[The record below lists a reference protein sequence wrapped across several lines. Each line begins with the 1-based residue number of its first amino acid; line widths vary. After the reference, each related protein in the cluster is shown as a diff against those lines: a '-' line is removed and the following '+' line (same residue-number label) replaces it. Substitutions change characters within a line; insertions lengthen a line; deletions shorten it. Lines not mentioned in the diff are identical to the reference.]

1 MNEQFVRNRITELRL
16 KKDVSEYQMSLD
28 LGKNKS
34 YIQGISSGRSMP
46 SMKQFFEICDYLEIT
61 PLEFFDTEMAEPPQ
75 FRRAVELL
83 KELDNEDWEAIIPLL
98 MRLRKEI
105 TQKQAEPCLLYTSFR
120 AAAAVSL

>member
-46 SMKQFFEICDYLEIT
+46 SMKQFFEICEYLEIS
-61 PLEFFDTEMAEPPQ
+61 PQEFFDTEIREQPLLHTAT
-75 FRRAVELL
+75 ELM
-83 KELDNEDWEAIIPLL
+83 KELEKADLEAVLPVL
-98 MRLRKEI
+98 MHLHTVNRKL
-105 TQKQAEPCLLYTSFR
+105 KQAEP
-120 AAAAVSL
+120 